1 MIKLNYRCLCAHGR
15 MINMK
20 FKKLKIEDKE
30 ILDQYISKHKFK
42 TYEYSFT
49 TLYLWRNMCG
59 VEYAVVDDGLIIK
72 KHQVG
77 KGEYF
82 MVPVGY
88 DRDKLPEII
97 NKLKDYKSKSY
108 DMQNLFRDV
117 EEDFL
122 EEFKELFDGNIE
134 YMEDIDN
141 FDYIYETEKLISLSG
156 KKYHSKKNHYNTF
169 VSSYS
174 YRVADMKEEGVAK
187 DCIEFDRFWNE
198 NRNTS
203 TAQLDYE
210 LDGTIDLIENR
221 ENLNIEGMA
230 VYVEDKV
237 VGFTIGEKIN
247 EDMVVIHIEKGDFNY
262 KGVYAFINKTF
273 LEKYFSKVKYV
284 NREEDLGVVGLRK
297 AKSSYHPV
305 KYEKKFIV
313 NIL

>member
-1 MIKLNYRCLCAHGR
+1 ML
-15 MINMK
+15 
-20 FKKLKIEDKE
+20 FKKIKIEDKD
-30 ILDQYISKHKFK
+30 IIDKYVAKHKFK

-49 TLYLWRNMCG
+49 TLYLWRNMCN
-59 VEYAVVDDGLIIK
+59 VEYAIVDDALIIK
-72 KHQVG
+72 KQQVG

-82 MVPVGY
+82 MVPVGC
-88 DRDKLPEII
+88 DKEKLPEIVE
-97 NKLKDYKSKSY
+97 KLKEYKSKSY

-117 EEDFL
+117 EEDFV
-122 EEFKELFDGNIE
+122 EEFKDIYGDKVE

-141 FDYIYETEKLISLSG
+141 FDYVYDTEKLINLAG

-169 VSSYS
+169 VSTYS
-174 YRVADMKEEGVAK
+174 YKIADMKDEKVSR
-187 DCIEFDRFWNE
+187 DCIEFDKFWNE
-198 NRNTS
+198 NKNSS

-221 ENLNIEGMA
+221 HALDIEGMA
-230 VYVEDKV
+230 VYVDDKV
-237 VGFTIGEKIN
+237 VGFTIGEKMN
-247 EDMVVIHIEKGDFNY
+247 EDMVIIHIEKGDFNY

-273 LEKYFSKVKYV
+273 LETYYKDVKYV

-305 KYEKKFIV
+305 KLEKKFIV